1 MFNWLS
7 RKAAKTGLGASQE
20 SEESSLSSQKFIE
33 GFLAELEANTTPT
46 FALIKKNYM
55 AFFRE
60 RLDIAEKNQE
70 VPPLSSAEA
79 ELQAFLQE
87 LEKLKLEVLE
97 EICATYKERLES
109 FSAMGID
116 GEVKN
121 AIAKKVDDF
130 AIGILDASLKELL
143 DRFDY
148 LSPLDKAWRAAN
160 PQKSTSYPPQE

>member
-7 RKAAKTGLGASQE
+7 RKAAKTGLEASQE
-20 SEESSLSSQKFIE
+20 SEESSLSSQKVIE
-33 GFLAELEANTTPT
+33 DFFAELEADTTPT

-87 LEKLKLEVLE
+87 LEKFKLEVLE

-116 GEVKN
+116 GEIKN

-143 DRFDY
+143 DRVDY
-148 LSPLDKAWRAAN
+148 LRPLDKAWRTAN
-160 PQKSTSYPPQE
+160 PQKSTSYPPRK